1 MAKGRFGGADFQ
13 PHHLGAEPAAPVARD
28 PDQTGDPVPVSAPP
42 TAAAVAPTSVSRAR
56 PAGEGRAP
64 ASKSLRV
71 SFSSR
76 VSPEALQQ
84 LQDYAHEKKRSQADV
99 LAEALNLFF
108 RAKKLDEVA

>member
-1 MAKGRFGGADFQ
+1 MAK
-13 PHHLGAEPAAPVARD
+13 P
-28 PDQTGDPVPVSAPP
+28 S
-42 TAAAVAPTSVSRAR
+42 TALRTT
-56 PAGEGRAP
+56 RAP
-64 ASKSLRV
+64 AAKEGKIPAKSLRV

-84 LQDYAHEKKRSQADV
+84 LQDYAHETKLSQADV

>member
-13 PHHLGAEPAAPVARD
+13 PHHLGAEPAAPVVSA
-28 PDQTGDPVPVSAPP
+28 TDPVATPEPPVTPLPTTRTPAPK
-42 TAAAVAPTSVSRAR
+42 
-56 PAGEGRAP
+56 EGRAP
-64 ASKSLRV
+64 AKSMRV

-84 LQDYAHEKKRSQADV
+84 LQGYAHEKKLSQADV

-108 RAKKLDEVA
+108 RAKKLEEVA